1 MLIIEFTPQ
10 MKRDVKKMKKR
21 GKDLE
26 KLTKTLAILASEK
39 VLPQQYRDHPLKGSL
54 HDFRECH
61 IEPNWLLMYQ
71 IFEDKL
77 ILSCTATGTHDD
89 LFKE

>member
-1 MLIIEFTPQ
+1 MLIIEFTAQ

-21 GKDLE
+21 GKDMG
-26 KLTKTLAILASEK
+26 KLTETLAILAVEK
-39 VLPQQYRDHPLKGSL
+39 ALPAQYRDHQLKGNL
-54 HDFRECH
+54 DDLRECH
-61 IEPNWLLMYQ
+61 IEPNWLLLYQ
-71 IFEDKL
+71 ILGDKL